1 MKTIKIDYDTQH
13 SVRAKA
19 ILWLLEKSTPLH
31 ALFNKKRK
39 AWNLKPD
46 DFLKFRPGSLGYTLG
61 TFYRREQ
68 FNPVDKAERHDV
80 FHVLLGY
87 STDVLDEAAMQFFL
101 WGNGKASLFT
111 VATCLISAL
120 LFPNRIAYFLRH
132 YRKGK
137 RSAPIGRWDFRQLL
151 QEDLDVLKNRIF
163 I

>member
-1 MKTIKIDYDTQH
+1 MNTIKIYYDTQH

-19 ILWLLEKSTPLH
+19 VLWLLEKSTPLH
-31 ALFNKKRK
+31 TLFHKKRM

-68 FNPVDKAERHDV
+68 FVPVAKAERHDV

-87 STDVLDEAAMQFFL
+87 STDVVDEAAMQFFL
-101 WGNGKASLFT
+101 WGNGKPSVFT
-111 VATCLISAL
+111 IGTCLISAG
-120 LFPNRIAYFLRH
+120 LFPNRISYFIRH
-132 YRKGK
+132 YRKGT
-137 RSAPIGRWDFRQLL
+137 RSVAIGDWDFKQLL
-151 QEDLDVLKNRIF
+151 AEDLDVLKNRIF

>member
-1 MKTIKIDYDTQH
+1 MKTIKIYYGTQH

-19 ILWLLEKSTPLH
+19 VLWLLEKSTPLH
-31 ALFNKKRK
+31 ALFNKKRV

-68 FNPVDKAERHDV
+68 FEPVARAERHDV

-87 STDVLDEAAMQFFL
+87 STDVVDEAAMQFFL
-101 WGNGKASLFT
+101 WGNGKPSLFT
-111 VATCLISAL
+111 VGTCLISAL
-120 LFPNRIAYFLRH
+120 LFPNRFPYFLRH

-137 RSAPIGRWDFRQLL
+137 RSTPIGGWDFRELL
-151 QEDLDVLKNRIF
+151 SEELGVLKNRIF